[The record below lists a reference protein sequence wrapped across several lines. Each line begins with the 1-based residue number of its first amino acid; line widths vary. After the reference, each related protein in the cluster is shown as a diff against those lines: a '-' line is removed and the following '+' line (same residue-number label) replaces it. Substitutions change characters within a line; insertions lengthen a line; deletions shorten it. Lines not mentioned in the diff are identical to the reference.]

1 MSKFYFTYGTDPAY
15 PFRDGWTEIE
25 APDQNTAAELFQEIH
40 PDRPGSEGILNCA
53 FVYEEDSFKST
64 KMYQDSNFGGHC
76 HERLVFDGYRNKR
89 IAFHREALSP
99 EGEFVIRCAGK
110 KTDMSVTVEG
120 YISPL
125 NFAILI
131 KGLVEIGQGN
141 FGPIFPELVQ
151 SVLNGTKFRGAHIN
165 YTTVQ
170 TDGGLHADED

>member
-1 MSKFYFTYGTDPAY
+1 MPKFYFTYGRNPAF
-15 PFRDGWTEIE
+15 PFTDGWTEIE
-25 APDQNTAAELFQEIH
+25 APDQHTAAKLFREIH
-40 PDRPGSEGILNCA
+40 PDRLGSEGVLNCA
-53 FVYEEDSFKST
+53 FVYEEDYFKNT

-89 IAFHREALSP
+89 IAFHREALSQ

-110 KTDMSVTVEG
+110 KADMSVTVEG

-125 NFAILI
+125 NFAVLI
-131 KGLVEIGQGN
+131 KDLVEIGQGN

-170 TDGGLHADED
+170 TDGGPHADED